1 MSLLNDALRAAHA
14 PAPRA
19 AVVPPRIA
27 LVAGAGGALGS
38 AVLEQALAGGAFR
51 QVQALVAAPV
61 APALAAFQPVPYATL
76 EQHRPVADTAFI
88 VFDRERYVN
97 GRDDAFV
104 RPLPEQLPQLAARL
118 HAAGVR
124 HLLVVMPHAVASL
137 PQALQR
143 GLASLDEQ
151 AVAALDF
158 EHILFVRSPQVPSAV
173 VDVGKLQRVAHWVL
187 GQLQL
192 MVPQREQPVRAVKL
206 GAFAVQLARQLPGSP
221 PGTRVVPPEVV
232 WQASQVDEAEVARA
246 WLQGDALP
254 DVGAARMRM

>member
-254 DVGAARMRM
+254 EPRLQARY

>member
-1 MSLLNDALRAAHA
+1 MSLINDALRAAHA
-14 PAPRA
+14 PVARTGMA
-19 AVVPPRIA
+19 PPRIA
-27 LVAGAGGALGS
+27 LVAGAGGSLGS
-38 AVLEQALAGGAFR
+38 AVLEQALATGGFR

-61 APALAAFQPVPYATL
+61 APALAAFQPVNLDVL

-104 RPLPEQLPQLAARL
+104 RPLPEQLPQLATRL

-124 HLLVVMPHAVASL
+124 RLLVVMPHAVASL
-137 PQALQR
+137 PQALQQ

-158 EHILFVRSPQVPSAV
+158 EHILFVRSPQSPGAV
-173 VDVGKLQRVAHWVL
+173 GAASGLQRVAHWVL

-206 GAFAVQLARQLPGSP
+206 GAFAVQLARQLPLSAS
-221 PGTRVVPPEVV
+221 GTRVVPPEVV
-232 WQASQVDEAEVARA
+232 WQASQGDEAEVARA
-246 WLQGDALP
+246 WLQREALP
-254 DVGAARMRM
+254 EAGAARVRY